1 MGNRGDVKCCRFVQ
15 PNLQCHSGTEFAGTC
30 GAISEVKRGYQP
42 YHDPLPVS
50 FACRRNVPTLTAF
63 YPFSVFQGLTP
74 SFWGSLSDSIG
85 RRPVYIMTLSIY
97 VGACI
102 GLALTPTSA
111 FWLLLVLRIVQATGG
126 SAVISIGSGCVSDI
140 ATPEERGRYMGL
152 FSALSMAGPA
162 VVSRR
167 LAPSASLHVG

>member
-1 MGNRGDVKCCRFVQ
+1 MYHRPTSCIAI
-15 PNLQCHSGTEFAGTC
+15 LTET
-30 GAISEVKRGYQP
+30 SLSRV
-42 YHDPLPVS
+42 L
-50 FACRRNVPTLTAF
+50 
-63 YPFSVFQGLTP
+63 QGLTP

-111 FWLLLVLRIVQATGG
+111 YWLLLVLRMVQATGG
-126 SAVISIGSGCVSDI
+126 SAVIAIGSGCVSDI
-140 ATPEERGRYMGL
+140 ATPGERGKYMGL

-162 VVSRR
+162 IVSI
-167 LAPSASLHVG
+167 LP